1 MTAETFL
8 TGSLCLNCSGPS
20 IVFLVYLPDGT
31 KTLARSSHQSRCVVR
46 AVESVKV
53 REARRNEVAYCGG
66 YCRTC
71 HWYSDALRKPAGQLL
86 GLVKANFEVAGWIKE
101 KGGSSTETIKGL
113 EILSKSACAFNCN
126 GGSGWTGCPVRKC
139 CTEKSIDFCFEC
151 ADFPC
156 DNWDEKGKHSN
167 VFNKAKKERL
177 QEMKS
182 IGVEEWIKKQW
193 E

>member
-1 MTAETFL
+1 M
-8 TGSLCLNCSGPS
+8 
-20 IVFLVYLPDGT
+20 
-31 KTLARSSHQSRCVVR
+31 
-46 AVESVKV
+46 
-53 REARRNEVAYCGG
+53 
-66 YCRTC
+66 
-71 HWYSDALRKPAGQLL
+71 
-86 GLVKANFEVAGWIKE
+86 VKANFAVAGWIKE

-113 EILSKSACAFNCN
+113 EILSKSACAFNCK

-139 CTEKSIDFCFEC
+139 CTEKGIDFCFEC

-156 DNWDEKGKHSN
+156 DNWDEKGKRSN